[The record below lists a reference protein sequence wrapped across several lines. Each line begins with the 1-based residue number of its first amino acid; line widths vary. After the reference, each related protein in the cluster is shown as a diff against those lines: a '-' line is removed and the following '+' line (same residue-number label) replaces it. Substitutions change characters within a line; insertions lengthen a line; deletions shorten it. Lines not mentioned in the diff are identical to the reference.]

1 MLWSWVVGMI
11 GADDDT
17 WGTEEGEKAWKALG
31 GDQSTEEIQVAV
43 LQRATLSPERLE
55 TLFQEAGEEP
65 PKETEYLLSGM
76 DAVPYSLLNG
86 QPLKQWPRVSNG
98 NITMEQ
104 EQLPFHSWAHC
115 KLVREKCFGSR
126 KQASAVFKH
135 VAFDDTECGDCIINA
150 LLRASGPVGLSA
162 FLPPSERVYPPAGA
176 QNPPIPIPDDTP
188 VLLPPTKSWQTTD
201 FTLHSCLRAWG
212 PVHVREWVLKA
223 MARYKYVIGDTPYKF
238 VQMKRRLQTEAELK
252 HLGTEIALLA
262 VNDDVTTTPDLIGP
276 ILTKWMANRWK
287 IRAEWES
294 LVYS

>member
-1 MLWSWVVGMI
+1 
-11 GADDDT
+11 
-17 WGTEEGEKAWKALG
+17 
-31 GDQSTEEIQVAV
+31 
-43 LQRATLSPERLE
+43 
-55 TLFQEAGEEP
+55 
-65 PKETEYLLSGM
+65 
-76 DAVPYSLLNG
+76 
-86 QPLKQWPRVSNG
+86 
-98 NITMEQ
+98 MEQ

-135 VAFDDTECGDCIINA
+135 VAFDDTECGDCSTRLNFLRLVPLFNCFTVINA

-223 MARYKYVIGDTPYKF
+223 MARYKYVIGTLFPDVRGALLLSPLSGDTPYKF